1 MKKTDLI
8 RIQCFVT
15 KERHEEIEEYAK
27 QLGLSIDQFCRTTMF
42 NRMDQGD
49 SQWFLIPYCQVQYLI
64 LGCVRCEDLLQDRFQ

>member
-15 KERHEEIEEYAK
+15 KERHEEIKEYAK

-42 NRMDQGD
+42 NRMDHYPRKSKIENGN
-49 SQWFLIPYCQVQYLI
+49 
-64 LGCVRCEDLLQDRFQ
+64 DRNNT

>member
-15 KERHEEIEEYAK
+15 KERHEEIKEYAK

-42 NRMDQGD
+42 NRMDHYPRKPKNG
-49 SQWFLIPYCQVQYLI
+49 V
-64 LGCVRCEDLLQDRFQ
+64 VNETNNT